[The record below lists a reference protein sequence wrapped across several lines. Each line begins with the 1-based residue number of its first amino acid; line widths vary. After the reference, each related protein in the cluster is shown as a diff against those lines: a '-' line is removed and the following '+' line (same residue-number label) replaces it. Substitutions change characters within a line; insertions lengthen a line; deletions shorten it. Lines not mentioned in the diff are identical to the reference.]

1 MVNIILSCLHLF
13 HIRVDF
19 VLSCYWIFTKTK
31 GNIRLLYFVYPQA
44 VINIW
49 SSSDLS
55 TISTMILNSF
65 ETKTVPSMTFL
76 TQVRYF
82 YRLIGQFL

>member
-1 MVNIILSCLHLF
+1 MVNIILCCLHLF

-19 VLSCYWIFTKTK
+19 VLRCYWIFTKKKET
-31 GNIRLLYFVYPQA
+31 LDCFTLFYPQA